1 MPFSFVL
8 VLIFLLCAVISPF
21 VGAGIIWALC
31 VKRWRYA
38 GRRAGKVG
46 SIVAAIFILT
56 CFVLHTLSGEDMP
69 IQPMSV
75 AMAGGAGFTGGA
87 LGACAW
93 RWMRARSRLATRP

>member
-8 VLIFLLCAVISPF
+8 VLIFLLGAAISPL
-21 VGAGIIWALC
+21 VGVGIVWALC

-38 GRRAGKVG
+38 GGRAGKMG
-46 SIVAAIFILT
+46 SIVATIFIST
-56 CFVLHTLSGEDMP
+56 CFIPHTLLGEDMP
-69 IQPMSV
+69 IQPMFV
-75 AMAGGAGFTGGA
+75 AIAGGAGLTGGA